1 MYNILWMEEVFVLLA
16 TSTSGCTPKQY
27 DYKKVPTNIYSS
39 EQPLKKN
46 SIRGG

>member
-27 DYKKVPTNIYSS
+27 DYKEGTNEHLQLWAAI
-39 EQPLKKN
+39 N
-46 SIRGG
+46 